1 MAYYSPCVDPCIKYG
16 FYFNFSL
23 DGSIELEVKA
33 TGIIN
38 VYTLARS
45 EAKDTDHEV
54 EVAPRIATQHHQHV
68 NLTLFFKW
76 TLVNKTSLS
85 SSLSVLTL

>member
-38 VYTLARS
+38 VYTLAP
-45 EAKDTDHEV
+45 AKQKIPTMKLKLL
-54 EVAPRIATQHHQHV
+54 P
-68 NLTLFFKW
+68 
-76 TLVNKTSLS
+76 
-85 SSLSVLTL
+85 VLLLNIIST